1 MSNPIAKPSK
11 LPSNQFDHFYKG
23 GDRIGQLRK
32 GPGGPMRPEEWIGS
46 TTTRFGQSLNGLSK
60 VEGGQL
66 LKDLIDQDPVSW
78 LGEKHLKKYGSSTE
92 ILVKLLDPDQR
103 LPVHYHPD
111 QKFAKEKLHLNHG
124 KTEAWIILEAPVGA
138 KVGIGFKKEMKK
150 SEIAELVAS
159 HNSQGLLDALVFKEV
174 KAGDAVFVPA
184 GVVHAIEAGIFVLEL
199 QEPTDLSILLEWDG
213 FAVDGDKD
221 GHLDLGFDTALDA
234 LRLTPLS
241 VNEESEILTKFE
253 IKGKAS
259 KKIFNQIADPFF
271 RADFTAGD
279 QNEFEAGFGIYLNLS
294 SDGLIQFENSDEI
307 SLQLGD
313 AVLIPYSAGAGRFK
327 NCSGILARPPA
338 A

>member
-1 MSNPIAKPSK
+1 
-11 LPSNQFDHFYKG
+11 
-23 GDRIGQLRK
+23 
-32 GPGGPMRPEEWIGS
+32 
-46 TTTRFGQSLNGLSK
+46 
-60 VEGGQL
+60 
-66 LKDLIDQDPVSW
+66 
-78 LGEKHLKKYGSSTE
+78 
-92 ILVKLLDPDQR
+92 
-103 LPVHYHPD
+103 
-111 QKFAKEKLHLNHG
+111 
-124 KTEAWIILEAPVGA
+124 
-138 KVGIGFKKEMKK
+138 
-150 SEIAELVAS
+150 
-159 HNSQGLLDALVFKEV
+159 
-174 KAGDAVFVPA
+174 
-184 GVVHAIEAGIFVLEL
+184 VVHAIEAGIFVLEL

-241 VNEESEILTKFE
+241 VNEESEILAKFE

-271 RADFTAGD
+271 RADFIAGD

-307 SLQLGD
+307 SLQRGD
-313 AVLIPYSAGAGRFK
+313 AVLIPHSAGASRFK

>member
-1 MSNPIAKPSK
+1 
-11 LPSNQFDHFYKG
+11 
-23 GDRIGQLRK
+23 
-32 GPGGPMRPEEWIGS
+32 
-46 TTTRFGQSLNGLSK
+46 
-60 VEGGQL
+60 
-66 LKDLIDQDPVSW
+66 
-78 LGEKHLKKYGSSTE
+78 
-92 ILVKLLDPDQR
+92 
-103 LPVHYHPD
+103 
-111 QKFAKEKLHLNHG
+111 
-124 KTEAWIILEAPVGA
+124 
-138 KVGIGFKKEMKK
+138 MKK

-159 HNSQGLLDALVFKEV
+159 HDSQGLLDALVFKEV
-174 KAGDAVFVPA
+174 RAGDAVFVPA

-253 IKGKAS
+253 IKGKTS

-271 RADFTAGD
+271 RADFIAGD

-307 SLQLGD
+307 SLQRGD
-313 AVLIPYSAGAGRFK
+313 AVLIPYSAGASRFK
-327 NCSGILARPPA
+327 NCTGILARPPA